1 MLSNLMRLYLD
12 RRGWAVYY
20 LHRLSIERDPKR
32 EGVSTTQINKILKN
46 KVKDPSPTLL
56 RKLSDILEIPWI
68 DVLLAAG
75 YIKKEDLVITNKE
88 EIDPEIGAVIIQIQR
103 LDSDKKKIIINT
115 IKTLLKGLQ

>member
-1 MLSNLMRLYLD
+1 MRLYLD